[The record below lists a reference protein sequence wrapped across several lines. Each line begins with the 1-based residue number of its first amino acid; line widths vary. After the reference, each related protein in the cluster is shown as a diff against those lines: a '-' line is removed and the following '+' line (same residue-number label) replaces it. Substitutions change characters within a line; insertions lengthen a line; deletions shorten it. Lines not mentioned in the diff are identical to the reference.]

1 MIIVSHSRIVACLR
15 FVWEFVLLDTSVVGL
30 DKREDLIVVSKI
42 GNKIFSLGV
51 YKVSRNFTI
60 VSKAII

>member
-1 MIIVSHSRIVACLR
+1 MIIVAHSRTVACLR
-15 FVWEFVLLDTSVVGL
+15 FVWKFVLLDTSVVGL

>member
-1 MIIVSHSRIVACLR
+1 MIIVAHSRIVACLL
-15 FVWEFVLLDTSVVGL
+15 FVWKFVLLDTSVVGL

>member
-1 MIIVSHSRIVACLR
+1 MIIVAHSRIVACLR
-15 FVWEFVLLDTSVVGL
+15 FVWKFVLLDTSVVGL
-30 DKREDLIVVSKI
+30 DKREDLIVIKKI